1 MRPLTAGRLPLA
13 ADRLEGDF
21 SSEEREKSGE
31 LIVGEGLVRFV
42 VKEIRGGVR
51 EGEPLVLRTS
61 RGR

>member
-1 MRPLTAGRLPLA
+1 MA

-31 LIVGEGLVRFV
+31 LIVGEDLVRFV

-51 EGEPLVLRTS
+51 KGEPLVLRTS

>member
-31 LIVGEGLVRFV
+31 LIVGEDLVRFV

-51 EGEPLVLRTS
+51 KGELLA
-61 RGR
+61 